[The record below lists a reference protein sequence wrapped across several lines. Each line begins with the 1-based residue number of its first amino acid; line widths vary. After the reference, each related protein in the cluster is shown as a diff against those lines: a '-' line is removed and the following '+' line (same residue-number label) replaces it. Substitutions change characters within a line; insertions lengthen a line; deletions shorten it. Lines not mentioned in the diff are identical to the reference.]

1 MTTTNGNGGGGSEKP
16 TSKLRGTPG
25 GRSLSV
31 EQEELINR
39 LVYFQDEFE
48 QPSDDDLKR
57 LSVCKL
63 IFFFKLRSRCSCF
76 HHVSSLPYHIF
87 VFVSSL
93 SFFFNYYYKI

>member
-1 MTTTNGNGGGGSEKP
+1 MGSIGGVPGRPP
-16 TSKLRGTPG
+16 TKLRPS

-57 LSVCKL
+57 LSVSFYA
-63 IFFFKLRSRCSCF
+63 FFVLLGFGF
-76 HHVSSLPYHIF
+76 I
-87 VFVSSL
+87 
-93 SFFFNYYYKI
+93 

>member
-63 IFFFKLRSRCSCF
+63 IFFLKITFSLFMFPSCF
-76 HHVSSLPYHIF
+76 SIA
-87 VFVSSL
+87 L
-93 SFFFNYYYKI
+93 SYLCLCLFFIFFF